1 MKGAR
6 FKETIVEEVETL
18 NKEPK
23 RGLFPAEFDK
33 EVSSSFIPIEI
44 RSQMF
49 NKTQFN
55 LDSIQTIVLR

>member
-33 EVSSSFIPIEI
+33 EVSGSFIPLAIQNQMIFNQPSTLI
-44 RSQMF
+44 RL
-49 NKTQFN
+49 K
-55 LDSIQTIVLR
+55 L